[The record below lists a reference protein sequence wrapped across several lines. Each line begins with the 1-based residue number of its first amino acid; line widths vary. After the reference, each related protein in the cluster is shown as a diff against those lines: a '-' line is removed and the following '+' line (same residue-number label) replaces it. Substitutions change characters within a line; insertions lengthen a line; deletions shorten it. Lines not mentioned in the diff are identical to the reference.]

1 MRDMVSPEKKLSDI
15 RGIQTRFLSKL
26 KKLGIETVKDLL
38 LYIPIRYEDFSKI
51 YTIEDLIPNQE
62 ATITAEVLSIQSR
75 NTWKRN
81 LYLVEAELQDVTGTI
96 RATWFN
102 QPYIK
107 NVLAPGRHANFAG
120 KITESKKTGEIYLSN
135 PTYELV
141 SEHAHHET
149 KHTGRIIPIYR
160 ETKGLTSK
168 GIRFL
173 IQPAL
178 KEKIEIPDIIP
189 KAIRETLEFPDIQ
202 TAIQSVHFP
211 DTIEDALSAK
221 RRFAFEDLFLLQIIT
236 LQERMKIAAKKAHSI
251 QIDISFIKSTL
262 ETLPFEL
269 TESQK
274 RSLWEIIKDIERG
287 FPMNRL
293 LEGDVGSGKTIIAGI
308 SALAVSQSG
317 FQSALMVPTEILA
330 QQHYRTLTKLFEN
343 YEVNILLFTGSE
355 ARMRYDSDLESV
367 LTKHEAKKA
376 IENGSASII
385 IGTHALIQKDIT
397 FKHLALVIIDEQHR
411 FGVEQRATL
420 EREKTFAPH
429 FLSMTA
435 TPIPRT
441 LALTLFGDL
450 DISLITELPKNRKP
464 IITKAILDEERVTAY
479 NQIRAEIKKGRQVFV
494 ICPRI
499 KPTETDTMLT
509 ARQEQI
515 LSIKTV
521 TEEYEKLS
529 KHIFKEFTVGMVHGK
544 LSGNEKEQV
553 MRSFAKNEIQILIA
567 TSVVE
572 VGVDVPNATIM
583 MIEGADRFGLAQ
595 LHQFRGRVGRAEH
608 QSYCFLFS
616 QGNSDAT
623 KRRLKAIVEAKNGFE
638 LAEYDLK
645 LRGPGEFL
653 GTSQTGIPDIA
664 MKAIQNPDLVKE
676 ARTLAHETLKSN
688 PTLKNHL
695 ALKQRLVQFEKEVHF
710 E

>member
-1 MRDMVSPEKKLSDI
+1 MRDMTSKGKKLSDI
-15 RGIQTRFLSKL
+15 RGIQTRFLPKL

-81 LYLVEAELQDVTGTI
+81 LYLVEAELQDHTGTI

-107 NVLAPGRHANFAG
+107 NILAPGRRANFAG
-120 KITESKKTGEIYLSN
+120 KITESKKTGEINLSN

-141 SEHAHHET
+141 NEHMNHET
-149 KHTGRIIPIYR
+149 RHTGRIIPIYK

-178 KEKIEIPDIIP
+178 KEKIDIPDIIP
-189 KAIRETLEFPDIQ
+189 DSIRETLELPDIQ
-202 TAIQSVHFP
+202 TAIQAVHFP
-211 DTIEDALSAK
+211 NTIEDALSAK

-236 LQERMKIAAKKAHSI
+236 LKERMKIAAKKAHSI
-251 QIDISFIKSTL
+251 QADISFIKSLL

-293 LEGDVGSGKTIIAGI
+293 LEGDVGSGKTVIAGI
-308 SALAVSQSG
+308 SALTVSQSG
-317 FQSALMVPTEILA
+317 FQSALMAPTEILA
-330 QQHYRTLTKLFEN
+330 QQHYRTLTKLFKDH
-343 YEVNILLFTGSE
+343 EVNILLFTGSE

-367 LTKHEAKKA
+367 LTKSEAKKA

-385 IGTHALIQKDIT
+385 IGTHALIQKGIT

-441 LALTLFGDL
+441 LSLTLFGDL

-464 IITKAILDEERVTAY
+464 IITKAIPDTERATAY
-479 NQIRAEIKKGRQVFV
+479 NQIRAEIKKGRQAFV

-499 KPTETDTMLT
+499 KPKETEGPLSAREEQML
-509 ARQEQI
+509 
-515 LSIKTV
+515 SVKTV

-529 KHIFKEFTVGMVHGK
+529 KHIFKEFVVGMVHGK
-544 LSGNEKEQV
+544 LTPKEKESV
-553 MRSFAKNEIQILIA
+553 MKSFAKNEIQILIA

-572 VGVDVPNATIM
+572 VGVDIPNATIM

-616 QGNSDAT
+616 QGNSDTT
-623 KRRLKAIVEAKNGFE
+623 KGRLKAIVEAKNGFE
-638 LAEYDLK
+638 LAEYDLR

-653 GTSQTGIPDIA
+653 GTSQTGMPDIA

-676 ARTLAHETLKSN
+676 ARTLARETLKSN
-688 PTLKNHL
+688 QTLSKHS
-695 ALKQRLVQFEKEVHF
+695 ALKERLIQFEKEIHF